1 MPTNIVALYGFNN
14 YFNRVAKR
22 YETVAEYQANSS
34 AYTVNENV
42 NFTFADG
49 VISRVVINDTTN
61 YSIDDSP
68 DYVLVVDSTTNTIL
82 GRYYVEHANINRLNQ
97 YDLSVRRDAVAD
109 LMTVVK
115 ASPIYL
121 ERGHVAYGDP
131 LIFNDENLSLNQI
144 KKSEIM
150 LKDVSNCAWIVGYMA
165 RNFPK
170 ESAERVTFYYNGGD
184 YDLSVYQLSAW
195 NQYEYMNSSFLT
207 NFNDIRVKV
216 YAIYPGTDAFTVEF
230 GHILN
235 TDFYYAS
242 LNASGKPSGVTIQVL
257 NQTRVLNRA
266 RELGYSSP
274 KNLDFLKILAREIL
288 EPVEN
293 HTDYD
298 RICNEISNYNGV
310 LGAPTITN
318 AKMEELKELQGKR
331 ILENA
336 SQTIYQIDNDN
347 GDGSI
352 SGEIKTWNVSSF
364 PSIQTYI
371 NAAINTFYFSS
382 YDGSFGFYFAMSIFR
397 ATLAEVATA
406 TFSIPASSNLDTSR
420 HHLTDAPYDM
430 FAIPFGDGIQIFN
443 GNGDEDMTTSK
454 AVAIGMAQAIIEQCG
469 SAVYDVQMLPYCP
482 VQYAIRD
489 GVIKDDDSTVIFAT
503 DEHNNKLG
511 IIFWGTK
518 SNFTTTI
525 TVPIEDND
533 YSNYDDIDWKR
544 DILTK
549 KFRLVSPNYSG
560 IFEFSPYKLDK
571 KYGIRDNNVS
581 FSIDCT
587 YKPYNPYIH
596 VTPIPPAYQAFLYG
610 NDFDDSRGLICGG
623 DFSLPMISSA
633 WTEYELANKNY
644 NNIFNRELQT
654 LDLQQKYAGISDIF
668 SAISG
673 TVGAGASGAMTG
685 LFATGGNPVGAAVGA
700 VVGGVSSL
708 AGGIA
713 DIAINSELRKDTRD
727 LKIDLYNYQLGNI
740 KAQPYSLT
748 RTSAITYNYKYWC
761 FIEMYDA
768 TEQEKDIVENM
779 IMYHGSKLMKITTIQ
794 ENLENV
800 SYRTGLPGNY
810 VKGSFI
816 HFVLDDVST
825 DSHMLNELN
834 IELEKGVYIA

>member
-1 MPTNIVALYGFNN
+1 
-14 YFNRVAKR
+14 
-22 YETVAEYQANSS
+22 
-34 AYTVNENV
+34 
-42 NFTFADG
+42 
-49 VISRVVINDTTN
+49 
-61 YSIDDSP
+61 
-68 DYVLVVDSTTNTIL
+68 
-82 GRYYVEHANINRLNQ
+82 
-97 YDLSVRRDAVAD
+97 
-109 LMTVVK
+109 
-115 ASPIYL
+115 
-121 ERGHVAYGDP
+121 
-131 LIFNDENLSLNQI
+131 
-144 KKSEIM
+144 
-150 LKDVSNCAWIVGYMA
+150 
-165 RNFPK
+165 
-170 ESAERVTFYYNGGD
+170 
-184 YDLSVYQLSAW
+184 
-195 NQYEYMNSSFLT
+195 
-207 NFNDIRVKV
+207 
-216 YAIYPGTDAFTVEF
+216 
-230 GHILN
+230 
-235 TDFYYAS
+235 
-242 LNASGKPSGVTIQVL
+242 
-257 NQTRVLNRA
+257 
-266 RELGYSSP
+266 
-274 KNLDFLKILAREIL
+274 
-288 EPVEN
+288 
-293 HTDYD
+293 
-298 RICNEISNYNGV
+298 
-310 LGAPTITN
+310 
-318 AKMEELKELQGKR
+318 
-331 ILENA
+331 
-336 SQTIYQIDNDN
+336 
-347 GDGSI
+347 
-352 SGEIKTWNVSSF
+352 
-364 PSIQTYI
+364 
-371 NAAINTFYFSS
+371 
-382 YDGSFGFYFAMSIFR
+382 
-397 ATLAEVATA
+397 
-406 TFSIPASSNLDTSR
+406 
-420 HHLTDAPYDM
+420 
-430 FAIPFGDGIQIFN
+430 
-443 GNGDEDMTTSK
+443 MTTSK

-482 VQYAIRD
+482 VQYAIRN

-503 DEHNNKLG
+503 DEHNNKVG

-571 KYGIRDNNVS
+571 KYGVRDNNVS

-596 VTPIPPAYQAFLYG
+596 VAPIPPAYQAFLYG

-748 RTSAITYNYKYWC
+748 RASAITYNYKYWC

-768 TEQEKDIVENM
+768 TDQEKDIVENM

-816 HFVLDDVST
+816 HFVLDGVST